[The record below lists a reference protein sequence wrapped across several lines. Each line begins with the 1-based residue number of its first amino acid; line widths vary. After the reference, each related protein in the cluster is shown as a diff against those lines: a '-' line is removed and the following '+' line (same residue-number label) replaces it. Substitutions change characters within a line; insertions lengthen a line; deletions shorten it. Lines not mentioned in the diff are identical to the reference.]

1 MSESSTQAAEP
12 LLGQDVE
19 QLRERW
25 QSIQAA
31 FVDEP
36 LEAVQQADALVSDVI
51 DRLTMTFKQTKDS
64 LETQLGEPDNVSTE
78 ELRVGLQRY
87 RTFFERLLAA
97 KA

>member
-1 MSESSTQAAEP
+1 MSDQSTQSAEP
-12 LLGQDVE
+12 LLGEDVD

-36 LEAVQQADALVSDVI
+36 QEAVQQADALVTDVI
-51 DRLTMTFKQTKDS
+51 KRLTRTFEETKDS
-64 LETQLGEPDNVSTE
+64 LETQLGEAEDVSTE
-78 ELRVGLQRY
+78 DLRIGLQRY

-97 KA
+97 

>member
-1 MSESSTQAAEP
+1 MSEQSTQNVEP
-12 LLGQDVE
+12 LLGHDVD

-36 LEAVQQADALVSDVI
+36 QEAVQKADALVTNVI
-51 DRLTMTFKQTKDS
+51 ERLTRTFEETKDS
-64 LETQLGEPDNVSTE
+64 LETQLGEADDVSTE
-78 ELRVGLQRY
+78 DLRVGLQRY

-97 KA
+97 

>member
-1 MSESSTQAAEP
+1 MSESTETAAP
-12 LLGQDVE
+12 LLGEDVE

-25 QSIQAA
+25 LSIQAA

-36 LEAVQQADALVSDVI
+36 LEAVQKADGLVSDVI
-51 DRLTMTFKQTKDS
+51 ERLTKTFQQTKDS
-64 LETQLGEPDNVSTE
+64 LETQLGEAENVSTE

-97 KA
+97 

>member
-1 MSESSTQAAEP
+1 MTESSTETAAP

-25 QSIQAA
+25 LSIQAA

-51 DRLTMTFKQTKDS
+51 ERLTTTFQQTKDS
-64 LETQLGEPDNVSTE
+64 LETQLGERENVSTE

-97 KA
+97 

>member
-1 MSESSTQAAEP
+1 MSDQSTQSVEP
-12 LLGQDVE
+12 LLGEDVE

-36 LEAVQQADALVSDVI
+36 QEAVQQADALVTDVI
-51 DRLTMTFKQTKDS
+51 KRLTRTFEETKDS
-64 LETQLGEPDNVSTE
+64 LETQLAEAEDVSTE
-78 ELRVGLQRY
+78 DLRIGLQRY

-97 KA
+97 

>member
-1 MSESSTQAAEP
+1 MTESSTETAAP

-25 QSIQAA
+25 LSIQAA

-51 DRLTMTFKQTKDS
+51 DRLTRTFQQTKDS
-64 LETQLGEPDNVSTE
+64 LETQLGETENVSTE

-97 KA
+97 

>member
-1 MSESSTQAAEP
+1 MSDQSTQSAEP
-12 LLGQDVE
+12 LLGQDVD

-36 LEAVQQADALVSDVI
+36 QQAVEQADALVTDVI
-51 DRLTMTFKQTKDS
+51 KRLTRTFEETKDS
-64 LETQLGEPDNVSTE
+64 LETQLGEGEDVSTE
-78 ELRVGLQRY
+78 DLRIGLQRY

-97 KA
+97 

>member
-1 MSESSTQAAEP
+1 MSDESTQTAEP

-25 QSIQAA
+25 QAIQAA

-36 LEAVQQADALVSDVI
+36 QDAVQQADALVTDVI
-51 DRLTMTFKQTKDS
+51 KRLTKTFQETKDS
-64 LETQLGEPDNVSTE
+64 LETQLGETDDVSTE

-87 RTFFERLLAA
+87 RTFFERLLQA
-97 KA
+97 